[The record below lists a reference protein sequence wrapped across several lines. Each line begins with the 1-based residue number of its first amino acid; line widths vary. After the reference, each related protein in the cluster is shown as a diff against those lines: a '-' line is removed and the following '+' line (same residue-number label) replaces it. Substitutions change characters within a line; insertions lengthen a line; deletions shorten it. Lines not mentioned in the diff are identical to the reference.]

1 MCPPPAPAP
10 APAPAPV
17 TAVGRS
23 VPRREGAD
31 KVTGRARYTDD
42 IAVPGAWYGKTVRS
56 TIPRGTIRSITLDP
70 AAFDWS
76 RVVVVTAD
84 DIPGEN
90 VIQLIRDDQPA
101 LAHREIRHREE
112 PILLL
117 AAADRAT
124 LEEAASHIR
133 IEYDVAP
140 PVFDLD
146 DASEVFSSVEIRKG
160 DVVEGVKDLED
171 VDVVERTFRVGLQEQ
186 LYIEPQGAIAMPE
199 ANGAI
204 RIIGS
209 LQCPYYVHRA
219 LKRVLK
225 LTDQQ
230 AIVVQAETGGGF
242 GGKEEYP
249 SIVAVHAALLARK
262 AGRPV
267 RLIYD
272 RHEDLAATTKRHPG
286 VITHRTAVKKD
297 GTLLA
302 QDIEIVLD
310 GGAYCTLTPVVLS
323 RAAIHA
329 TGPYSC
335 PNVRIRARAMATN
348 TPPNGAFRGFGAP
361 QSLFAAELMVEHVAE
376 RLGMSSVDLR
386 RKWMLRLGDTT
397 ATGQK
402 LTESVSAELVLDTAL
417 RAVAPNR
424 PTAQPP
430 IRHGR
435 GLSIV
440 FHGSGFTGS
449 GEKKLQGSI
458 GFEALGDGTFRIL
471 TASTEIGQGT
481 KTIFCQLAADALGM
495 SLERVSLAP
504 QDTSL
509 VPDSGPTVASRTAM
523 IVGRLVQ
530 EAAEEIRERLKRE
543 RPPFK
548 VEKSYIQPDSIHWD
562 EATYRGDAYPVYAWA
577 CTIADVDVD
586 MTTGEVRVTDL
597 VTAVDCGKALHPVMA
612 EGQIEGGC
620 LQAVGWATIE
630 EIKMKDGGY
639 QNDRLA
645 TYLIPTALDAPR
657 IRTILVENPY
667 SRGPFGAKGIG
678 ELPMDGPAPAI
689 IAAIHD
695 ATGVWLDEVPAT
707 PERVLAAC
715 ASR

>member
-1 MCPPPAPAP
+1 MCPPPAP